1 VLSLLT
7 VVTIRAGISV
17 KTEEL
22 NIILLI
28 GIAVFC
34 GTVGARIIQKF
45 RIPQIIGYVIVG
57 VIVGPVL
64 GVFPPEAVGVMEAF
78 NVLALGVIGFLVGGE
93 LKREVFVKF
102 GRQVWIIL
110 LFEGVAAFLFVGVLT
125 FSVLIFFST
134 WQMAVAVS
142 VVFAA
147 ICAATDP
154 ASTVSVLWEYKS
166 RGPLTA
172 ILTAIVALDDALALL
187 LYAVG
192 VSVAGVITRHEQGG
206 LSHALAGLAY
216 HIPVAVLLGGA
227 AGLILIRILKKI
239 DDPEKLL
246 AFTVGT
252 VLLVIGFAV
261 KFDLDVI
268 IATMTL
274 GVVLVN
280 VGRKRMASCFN
291 LMQRFS
297 VPIYI
302 LFFVF
307 VGALLKFELG
317 NIVTWLLVAAYVIG
331 SIVGKTSGAYLGAM
345 YSKAVKTIRN
355 YLGFCLYPQGGIA
368 VGLLILASQKF
379 DSKTSAEMLLV
390 VIIGAFILQMIG
402 PLGVKFGAK
411 KAGEL
416 GLNIT
421 EQDLIRTYTVA
432 NVMDKTVPVIDSGM
446 PLSEMIQLVGS
457 TDSPCYPV
465 IDMDNKL
472 AGLVTLNGI
481 RNTFATQELN
491 EWLIALDIAEPVSD
505 SLKPDAQL
513 SDALDEAKRLDAEF
527 LPVTATHDGQKYLGI
542 MNVRAVY
549 RRLSTEVLAK
559 QKEADRMYGQARA

>member
-1 VLSLLT
+1 M
-7 VVTIRAGISV
+7 

-22 NIILLI
+22 NIILLV

-34 GTVGARIIQKF
+34 GTVGAKIIQRF
-45 RIPQIIGYVIVG
+45 HIPQIIGYVIVG
-57 VIVGPVL
+57 VIVGPLL
-64 GVFPPEAVGVMEAF
+64 GVIPPEAIGVMEAF
-78 NVLALGVIGFLVGGE
+78 NVLALGIIGFLVGGE

-102 GRQVWIIL
+102 GRQVWMIL
-110 LFEGVAAFLFVGVLT
+110 LFEGLAAFLFVGALT
-125 FSVLIFFST
+125 FSVMIFFST
-134 WQMAVAVS
+134 WQTALAVS

-147 ICAATDP
+147 ICSATDP
-154 ASTVSVLWEYKS
+154 ASTVSVLWEYKA

-172 ILTAIVALDDALALL
+172 MLTAIVALDDALALL

-192 VSVAGVITRHEQGG
+192 VSVAGVITRHEQSG

-216 HIPVAVLLGGA
+216 HVPVAILLGGA

-239 DDPEKLL
+239 DDPEKVLS
-246 AFTVGT
+246 FTVGST
-252 VLLVIGFAV
+252 LLVIGIAI

-268 IATMTL
+268 LATMTL
-274 GVVLVN
+274 GVILVN

-291 LMQRFS
+291 LMRRFS

-307 VGALLKFELG
+307 VGAMLKFELG
-317 NIVTWLLVAAYVIG
+317 NVLTWLLIAAYVTG
-331 SIVGKTSGAYLGAM
+331 SIAGKTSGAYLGSL
-345 YSKAVKTIRN
+345 YSGAVKSIRK

-368 VGLLILASQKF
+368 VGLLIMASQKF
-379 DSKTSAEMLLV
+379 DSQISSLMLLV

-402 PLGVKFGAK
+402 PLGVKFGAR

-421 EQDLIRTYTVA
+421 EDDLIKTYTVA
-432 NVMDKTVPVIDSGM
+432 DIMDTAVPVIDAGT
-446 PLSEMIQLVGS
+446 PLSEMIKVVGS

-465 IDMDNKL
+465 IDYDNKL

-491 EWLIALDIAEPVSD
+491 EWLIALDIAEPVSE
-505 SLKPDAQL
+505 SLNPNMSL
-513 SDALDEAKRLDAEF
+513 SDALVEAKKLDTEF
-527 LPVTATHDGQKYLGI
+527 LPVTASDDANKYLGI
-542 MNVRAVY
+542 LDVRAVY
-549 RRLSTEVLAK
+549 RRVSTEVLAK
-559 QKEADRMYGQARA
+559 QKEADSMYGLAHA

>member
-1 VLSLLT
+1 
-7 VVTIRAGISV
+7 VVRSGISV
-17 KTEEL
+17 KSEEL

-34 GTVGARIIQKF
+34 GTVGAWIIQKF

-57 VIVGPVL
+57 VIVGPLL

-102 GRQVWIIL
+102 GRQVWMIL
-110 LFEGVAAFLFVGVLT
+110 LFEGVTAFLFVGVLT
-125 FSVLIFFST
+125 FSILIFFST

-147 ICAATDP
+147 ICSATDP

-206 LSHALAGLAY
+206 LSHALTGLAY
-216 HIPVAVLLGGA
+216 HIPVAVFLGGA

-252 VLLVIGFAV
+252 VLLVIGIAI

-268 IATMTL
+268 LATMTL

-280 VGRKRMASCFN
+280 IGRKRMASCFN

-317 NIVTWLLVAAYVIG
+317 NVVTWLLVAAYVIG
-331 SIVGKTSGAYLGAM
+331 SIVGKTSGAYLGAV
-345 YSKAVKTIRN
+345 YSKAVRTIRN

-379 DSKTSAEMLLV
+379 DSRTSAEMLLV

-416 GLNIT
+416 GLNVT
-421 EQDLIRTYTVA
+421 EQDLIRIYTVA
-432 NVMDKTVPVIDSGM
+432 DIMDTTVPVMDAGM
-446 PLSEMIQLVGS
+446 TLSEMIRVVGS

-465 IDMDNKL
+465 VDMDNKL
-472 AGLVTLNGI
+472 TGLVTLNGI

-491 EWLIALDIAEPVSD
+491 EWLIALDIVEPVSD
-505 SLKPDAQL
+505 SLRPDVPL
-513 SDALDEAKRLDAEF
+513 SEALDEVKRLDAEF
-527 LPVTATHDGQKYLGI
+527 LPVTAVDDGEKYLGVLD
-542 MNVRAVY
+542 VRAVY
-549 RRLSTEVLAK
+549 RRLSAEVLAK
-559 QKEADRMYGQARA
+559 QKEADRMYGLPARLPS

>member
-1 VLSLLT
+1 
-7 VVTIRAGISV
+7 V

-22 NIILLI
+22 NIILLV

-34 GTVGARIIQKF
+34 GTVGAKIIQRF

-57 VIVGPVL
+57 VIVGPLL

-102 GRQVWIIL
+102 GRQVWVIL
-110 LFEGVAAFLFVGVLT
+110 LFEGLAAFLFVGILT
-125 FSVLIFFST
+125 FTVLLFFSG
-134 WQMAVAVS
+134 WQMALAVA

-147 ICAATDP
+147 ICSATDP
-154 ASTVSVLWEYKS
+154 ASTVGVLWEYKA

-172 ILTAIVALDDALALL
+172 MLTAIVALDDALALL

-192 VSVAGVITRHEQGG
+192 VSVAGVITKHEQSG

-216 HIPVAVLLGGA
+216 HIPVAILLGGA

-239 DDPEKLL
+239 DDAEKVL
-246 AFTVGT
+246 AFTLGA
-252 VLLVIGFAV
+252 VLLVIGIAI
-261 KFDLDVI
+261 KFNLDVI
-268 IATMTL
+268 LATMTL
-274 GVVLVN
+274 GVILVN
-280 VGRKRMASCFN
+280 VGRRRMAPCFN
-291 LMQRFS
+291 LMRRFS

-317 NIVTWLLVAAYVIG
+317 NIVTWLLVAAYVTG
-331 SIVGKTSGAYLGAM
+331 SIAGKTSGAYLGAA

-379 DSKTSAEMLLV
+379 DSRTSAEMLLV
-390 VIIGAFILQMIG
+390 VIIGAFILQMMG

-416 GLNIT
+416 GLNVT
-421 EQDLIRTYTVA
+421 EDDLIKTYTVA
-432 NVMDKTVPVIDSGM
+432 DVMDTAVPVIDSAM
-446 PLSEMIQLVGS
+446 PLSEVIRIVGG
-457 TDSPCYPV
+457 TDNPCYPV
-465 IDMDNKL
+465 VDKENKL
-472 AGLVTLNGI
+472 TGLITLNGI
-481 RNTFATQELN
+481 RNTFETQELN
-491 EWLIALDIAEPVSD
+491 DWLVALDIAEPLLE
-505 SLKPDAQL
+505 SLKPKMPL
-513 SDALDEAKRLDAEF
+513 SDALNKAKRLDTEF
-527 LPVTATHDGQKYLGI
+527 LPVTASEDADRYLGI
-542 MNVRAVY
+542 LDVRAVY
-549 RRLSTEVLAK
+549 RRASTEVLAK
-559 QKEADRMYGQARA
+559 QKEADSMYGLARA

>member
-1 VLSLLT
+1 
-7 VVTIRAGISV
+7 V

-22 NIILLI
+22 NIILLV

-34 GTVGARIIQKF
+34 GTVGARIIQKL
-45 RIPQIIGYVIVG
+45 RIPQIIGYVLVG
-57 VIVGPVL
+57 VIVGPLL
-64 GVFPPEAVGVMEAF
+64 GVFPPEAVGVMESF

-93 LKREVFVKF
+93 LKREVFLKF

-110 LFEGVAAFLFVGVLT
+110 VFEGVTAFLFVGVLT

-147 ICAATDP
+147 ICSATDP

-246 AFTVGT
+246 AFTFGT
-252 VLLVIGFAV
+252 VLLVIGFAI

-268 IATMTL
+268 LATMTL

-317 NIVTWLLVAAYVIG
+317 NVVTWMLVTAYVIG
-331 SIVGKTSGAYLGAM
+331 SVVGKTSGAYLGAV

-379 DSKTSAEMLLV
+379 DSRTSAEMLLV
-390 VIIGAFILQMIG
+390 VIIGAFFLQMVG
-402 PLGVKFGAK
+402 PLGVKFGAR

-432 NVMDKTVPVIDSGM
+432 DVMNKTVPVINADM
-446 PLSEMIQLVGS
+446 PLSEMIQVVGS

-465 IDMDNKL
+465 IYTDSKL
-472 AGLVTLNGI
+472 AGLVTLKGI
-481 RNTFATQELN
+481 RNTFSTQELN
-491 EWLIALDIAEPVSD
+491 EWLIALDIIEPVSD
-505 SLKPDAQL
+505 SLRPDVPLA
-513 SDALDEAKRLDAEF
+513 DALDEAKRLDAEF
-527 LPVTATHDGQKYLGI
+527 LLVTVGDDGEKYLGI
-542 MNVRAVY
+542 LDVRAVY
-549 RRLSTEVLAK
+549 RRLSAEVLAK
-559 QKEADRMYGQARA
+559 QKEADSKYGLVSA

>member
-1 VLSLLT
+1 
-7 VVTIRAGISV
+7 V

-34 GTVGARIIQKF
+34 GTVGAKIIQRF

-93 LKREVFVKF
+93 LKREVFLKF
-102 GRQVWIIL
+102 GRQVWMIL
-110 LFEGVAAFLFVGVLT
+110 LFEGIAAFLFVGLLT
-125 FSVLIFFST
+125 FSVLIFFSS
-134 WQMAVAVS
+134 WQMAVAVA

-166 RGPLTA
+166 RGPLTTM
-172 ILTAIVALDDALALL
+172 LTAIVALDDALALL

-192 VSVAGVITRHEQGG
+192 VSVAGVITRHEQSG

-216 HIPVAVLLGGA
+216 HIPVAVFLGGT

-239 DDPEKLL
+239 DDPEKVL
-246 AFTVGT
+246 AFTLGS
-252 VLLVIGFAV
+252 VLLVIGIAV

-280 VGRKRMASCFN
+280 VGHKRLASCFN
-291 LMQRFS
+291 LMRRFS

-307 VGALLKFELG
+307 VGAMLKFELG
-317 NIVTWLLVAAYVIG
+317 NVVTWLLVAAYVTG
-331 SIVGKTSGAYLGAM
+331 SVAGKTSGAYLGAA
-345 YSKAVKTIRN
+345 YSGAVRTIRK

-379 DSKTSAEMLLV
+379 DSRTSAEMLLV

-421 EQDLIRTYTVA
+421 EDDLIKTYIVA
-432 NVMDKTVPVIDSGM
+432 DVMEKTVPIIDAGM
-446 PLSEMIQLVGS
+446 PLSEMIRVVGS
-457 TDSPCYPV
+457 TNNPCYPV
-465 IDMDNKL
+465 VDKENKL
-472 AGLVTLNGI
+472 AGLITLNGI
-481 RNTFATQELN
+481 RNIFATQELN
-491 EWLIALDIAEPVSD
+491 EWLIALDIVEPASD
-505 SLKPDAQL
+505 SLKPDVSLAE
-513 SDALDEAKRLDAEF
+513 ALDEIKRLDADF
-527 LPVTATHDGQKYLGI
+527 LPVTAGDDSERYLGI
-542 MNVRAVY
+542 LDVRTVY
-549 RRLSTEVLAK
+549 RRLSAEVLAK
-559 QKEADRMYGQARA
+559 QKEADSMYGLARA

>member
-1 VLSLLT
+1 
-7 VVTIRAGISV
+7 V

-34 GTVGARIIQKF
+34 GTVGAWIIQKF

-57 VIVGPVL
+57 VIVGPLL
-64 GVFPPEAVGVMEAF
+64 GVFPPEAVGIMEAF

-102 GRQVWIIL
+102 GRQVWMIL

-134 WQMAVAVS
+134 WQKAVAVS

-147 ICAATDP
+147 ICSATDP

-206 LSHALAGLAY
+206 LSHALEGLAY
-216 HIPVAVLLGGA
+216 HIPVAFLLGGA
-227 AGLILIRILKKI
+227 AGFILIRILKKI
-239 DDPEKLL
+239 DDPEKIL
-246 AFTVGT
+246 AFTLGS
-252 VLLVIGFAV
+252 VLLVIGIAV

-268 IATMTL
+268 LATMTL
-274 GVVLVN
+274 GVILVN
-280 VGRKRMASCFN
+280 VGPKRMASCFN

-317 NIVTWLLVAAYVIG
+317 NVVTWLLVAAYVIG
-331 SIVGKTSGAYLGAM
+331 SIAGKTSGAYLGAV

-379 DSKTSAEMLLV
+379 DSRTSAEMLLV
-390 VIIGAFILQMIG
+390 VIVGAFILQMIG

-421 EQDLIRTYTVA
+421 EQDLIKTYTVA
-432 NVMDKTVPVIDSGM
+432 DVMDKTVPVIDAGM
-446 PLSEMIQLVGS
+446 PLSEMIQVVGS

-465 IDMDNKL
+465 VDMDNKL
-472 AGLVTLNGI
+472 AGLITLNGI
-481 RNTFATQELN
+481 RNIFATQELN
-491 EWLIALDIAEPVSD
+491 EWLIALDIVEPVSD
-505 SLKPDAQL
+505 SLKPDVPLAN
-513 SDALDEAKRLDAEF
+513 ALDEAKRLDAEF
-527 LPVTATHDGQKYLGI
+527 LPVTAEDDGQKYLGI
-542 MNVRAVY
+542 LDVRAVY
-549 RRLSTEVLAK
+549 RRLSAEVLAK
-559 QKEADRMYGQARA
+559 QKEADRMYGLPARLPS

>member
-1 VLSLLT
+1 
-7 VVTIRAGISV
+7 V

-22 NIILLI
+22 NIILLV

-34 GTVGARIIQKF
+34 GTVGAKIIQRF

-57 VIVGPVL
+57 VIVGPIL

-93 LKREVFVKF
+93 LKREVFTKF
-102 GRQVWIIL
+102 GSQVWMIL
-110 LFEGVAAFLFVGVLT
+110 LFEGIAAFLFVGALT

-147 ICAATDP
+147 ICSATDP
-154 ASTVSVLWEYKS
+154 ASTVSVLWEYKA

-172 ILTAIVALDDALALL
+172 MLTAIVALDDALALL

-206 LSHALAGLAY
+206 LSHALTGLAY
-216 HIPVAVLLGGA
+216 HIPVAILLGGA

-239 DDPEKLL
+239 DDPEKVL

-268 IATMTL
+268 LATMTL
-274 GVVLVN
+274 GVILVN

-291 LMQRFS
+291 LMRRFS

-307 VGALLKFELG
+307 VGALLKFRLG

-331 SIVGKTSGAYLGAM
+331 SIAGKTSGAYFGAA
-345 YSKAVKTIRN
+345 YSKAVKTIRK

-379 DSKTSAEMLLV
+379 DSRTSAEMLLV

-402 PLGVKFGAK
+402 PLGVKFGAR

-421 EQDLIRTYTVA
+421 EEDLIKTYTVA
-432 NVMDKTVPVIDSGM
+432 DIMNTAVPVIDAAM
-446 PLSEMIQLVGS
+446 PLSDVIRVVGS

-465 IDMDNKL
+465 VDSDNKL
-472 AGLVTLNGI
+472 AGLVTLNDI

-491 EWLIALDIAEPVSD
+491 EWLIALDIVEPVSD
-505 SLKPDAQL
+505 TLRPNIPL
-513 SDALDEAKRLDAEF
+513 SDALDEAKKLDTDF
-527 LPVTATHDGQKYLGI
+527 LPVTAAEDTKRYLGI
-542 MNVRAVY
+542 LDVRAVH
-549 RRLSTEVLAK
+549 RRVSTEVLAK
-559 QKEADRMYGQARA
+559 QKEADSMYGMAHA

>member
-1 VLSLLT
+1 MVRS
-7 VVTIRAGISV
+7 GIFV
-17 KTEEL
+17 KSEEL

-34 GTVGARIIQKF
+34 GTVGAWIIQKF

-64 GVFPPEAVGVMEAF
+64 GVFPPQAVGVMEAF

-102 GRQVWIIL
+102 GRQVWMIL
-110 LFEGVAAFLFVGVLT
+110 LFEGLASFLFVGVLT

-134 WQMAVAVS
+134 WQMAVAVA

-147 ICAATDP
+147 ICSATDP

-172 ILTAIVALDDALALL
+172 MLTAIVALDDALALL

-216 HIPVAVLLGGA
+216 HIPVAVFLGGA

-252 VLLVIGFAV
+252 VLLVIGIAI

-268 IATMTL
+268 LATMTL

-317 NIVTWLLVAAYVIG
+317 NVVTWLLVAAYVIG
-331 SIVGKTSGAYLGAM
+331 SVAGKTSGAYLGAV
-345 YSKAVKTIRN
+345 YSKAVRTIRN

-379 DSKTSAEMLLV
+379 DSRTSAEMLLV
-390 VIIGAFILQMIG
+390 VIVGAFILQMIG

-432 NVMDKTVPVIDSGM
+432 DVMDKTVPVIDAGM
-446 PLSEMIQLVGS
+446 QLSEMIRVVGS

-465 IDMDNKL
+465 VDMDNKL
-472 AGLVTLNGI
+472 TGLVTLNGI

-491 EWLIALDIAEPVSD
+491 EWLIALDIVEPVSD
-505 SLKPDAQL
+505 SLKPNVPLA
-513 SDALDEAKRLDAEF
+513 DALDETKRLDTEF
-527 LPVTATHDGQKYLGI
+527 LPVTAGDDSEKYLGI
-542 MNVRAVY
+542 LDVRAVY
-549 RRLSTEVLAK
+549 RRLSAEVLAK
-559 QKEADRMYGQARA
+559 QKEADRMYGLPARLPS

>member
-1 VLSLLT
+1 M
-7 VVTIRAGISV
+7 

-34 GTVGARIIQKF
+34 GTVGAKIIQRF
-45 RIPQIIGYVIVG
+45 HIPQIIGYVLVG

-64 GVFPPEAVGVMEAF
+64 GVFPPQAVGVMEAF

-93 LKREVFVKF
+93 LKREVFAKF
-102 GRQVWIIL
+102 GRQVWMIL
-110 LFEGVAAFLFVGVLT
+110 LFEGLAAFLFVGVLT

-147 ICAATDP
+147 ICSATDP
-154 ASTVSVLWEYKS
+154 ASTVSVLWEYKA

-172 ILTAIVALDDALALL
+172 MLTAIVALDDALALL

-192 VSVAGVITRHEQGG
+192 VSVAGVITKHQASG
-206 LSHALAGLAY
+206 LSLALAGLAY
-216 HIPVAVLLGGA
+216 HVPVAIVLGA
-227 AGLILIRILKKI
+227 LSGLILIRILKKI
-239 DDPEKLL
+239 DDPEKVL
-246 AFTVGT
+246 AFTLGA
-252 VLLVIGFAV
+252 VLLVIGIAV

-268 IATMTL
+268 LATMTL
-274 GVVLVN
+274 GVILVN
-280 VGRKRMASCFN
+280 VGRRRMASCFN
-291 LMQRFS
+291 LMRRFS

-307 VGALLKFELG
+307 VGAMLKFELG
-317 NIVTWLLVAAYVIG
+317 NIVTWLLVAAYVTG
-331 SIVGKTSGAYLGAM
+331 SIAGKTSGAYLGAA

-368 VGLLILASQKF
+368 VGLLIMASRKF
-379 DSKTSAEMLLV
+379 DSQTSAEMLLV

-402 PLGVKFGAK
+402 PLGVKYGAK

-421 EQDLIRTYTVA
+421 EDDLIKTYTVA
-432 NVMDKTVPVIDSGM
+432 DIMDRTVPIIDTAM
-446 PLSEMIQLVGS
+446 PLSEVIRIVGG
-457 TDSPCYPV
+457 TDNPCYPV
-465 IDMDNKL
+465 VDNDNKL

-481 RNTFATQELN
+481 RNTFETQEVN
-491 EWLIALDIAEPVSD
+491 EWLIALDIAEPVSE
-505 SLKPDAQL
+505 SLKPNMSL
-513 SDALDEAKRLDAEF
+513 TDALGEAKKLDTEF
-527 LPVTATHDGQKYLGI
+527 LPVTASDDAEKYLGI
-542 MNVRAVY
+542 LDVRAVY
-549 RRLSTEVLAK
+549 RRVSTEVLAK
-559 QKEADRMYGQARA
+559 QKESDRMYGLAKT

>member
-1 VLSLLT
+1 
-7 VVTIRAGISV
+7 V

-22 NIILLI
+22 NIILLV

-34 GTVGARIIQKF
+34 GTIGAKIIQRF

-57 VIVGPVL
+57 VIIGPVL
-64 GVFPPEAVGVMEAF
+64 GVFPPEAVGVMKAF

-102 GRQVWIIL
+102 GRQVWMIL
-110 LFEGVAAFLFVGVLT
+110 LFEGLAAFLFVGVLT

-134 WQMAVAVS
+134 WQMSVAVA

-147 ICAATDP
+147 ICSATDP

-172 ILTAIVALDDALALL
+172 MLTAIVALDDALALL

-192 VSVAGVITRHEQGG
+192 VSVAGVITRHEQSG

-216 HIPVAVLLGGA
+216 HIPVAILLGGA
-227 AGLILIRILKKI
+227 SGLILIRILKKI
-239 DDPEKLL
+239 DEPEKML
-246 AFTVGT
+246 AFTLGS
-252 VLLVIGFAV
+252 VLLVIGIAV

-268 IATMTL
+268 LATMTL

-291 LMQRFS
+291 LMRRFS

-307 VGALLKFELG
+307 VGAMLKFELG

-331 SIVGKTSGAYLGAM
+331 SIVGKTSGAYLGAA
-345 YSKAVKTIRN
+345 YSGAVKTIRN

-368 VGLLILASQKF
+368 VGLLIMASRKF
-379 DSKTSAEMLLV
+379 DSQTSAEMLLV

-421 EQDLIRTYTVA
+421 EDDLIKTYTVA
-432 NVMDKTVPVIDSGM
+432 DIMDTSVPVIDAGM
-446 PLSEMIQLVGS
+446 PLSEMIRVVGGTS
-457 TDSPCYPV
+457 SPCYPV
-465 IDMDNKL
+465 VDNDNKL
-472 AGLVTLNGI
+472 AGLITLNGI

-491 EWLIALDIAEPVSD
+491 EWLVALDIAEPVSE
-505 SLKPDAQL
+505 SLKPDAPL
-513 SDALDEAKRLDAEF
+513 SDALDEAKNLDAEF
-527 LPVTATHDGQKYLGI
+527 LPVTASDDGEKYLGI
-542 MNVRAVY
+542 LDVRAVY
-549 RRLSTEVLAK
+549 RRLSAEVLAK
-559 QKEADRMYGQARA
+559 QKEADSMYGLPARLSSRNEAAGPART

>member
-1 VLSLLT
+1 
-7 VVTIRAGISV
+7 V

-22 NIILLI
+22 NIILLV

-34 GTVGARIIQKF
+34 GTVGAKIIQRF
-45 RIPQIIGYVIVG
+45 HIPQIIGYVIVG
-57 VIVGPVL
+57 VIVGPLL
-64 GVFPPEAVGVMEAF
+64 GVIPPEAIGVMEAF
-78 NVLALGVIGFLVGGE
+78 NVLALGIIGFLVGGE

-102 GRQVWIIL
+102 GRQVWMIL
-110 LFEGVAAFLFVGVLT
+110 LFEGLAAFLFVGALT
-125 FSVLIFFST
+125 FSVMIFFST
-134 WQMAVAVS
+134 WQTALAVS

-147 ICAATDP
+147 ICSATDP
-154 ASTVSVLWEYKS
+154 ASTVSVLWEYKA

-172 ILTAIVALDDALALL
+172 MLTAIVALDDALALL

-192 VSVAGVITRHEQGG
+192 VSVAGVITRHEQSG

-216 HIPVAVLLGGA
+216 HVPVAILLGGA

-239 DDPEKLL
+239 DDPEKVLS
-246 AFTVGT
+246 FTVGST
-252 VLLVIGFAV
+252 LLVIGIAI

-268 IATMTL
+268 LATMTL
-274 GVVLVN
+274 GVILVN

-291 LMQRFS
+291 LMRRFS

-307 VGALLKFELG
+307 VGAMLKFELG
-317 NIVTWLLVAAYVIG
+317 NVLTWLLIAAYVTG
-331 SIVGKTSGAYLGAM
+331 SIAGKTSGAYLGSL
-345 YSKAVKTIRN
+345 YSGAVKSIRK

-368 VGLLILASQKF
+368 VGLLIMASQKF
-379 DSKTSAEMLLV
+379 DSQISSLMLLV

-402 PLGVKFGAK
+402 PLGVKFGAR

-421 EQDLIRTYTVA
+421 EDDLIKTYTVA
-432 NVMDKTVPVIDSGM
+432 DIMDTAVPVIDAGT
-446 PLSEMIQLVGS
+446 PLSEMIKVVGS

-465 IDMDNKL
+465 IDYDNKL

-491 EWLIALDIAEPVSD
+491 EWLIALDIAEPVSE
-505 SLKPDAQL
+505 SLNPNMSL
-513 SDALDEAKRLDAEF
+513 SDALVEAKKLDTEF
-527 LPVTATHDGQKYLGI
+527 LPVTASDDANKYLGI
-542 MNVRAVY
+542 LDVRAVY
-549 RRLSTEVLAK
+549 RRVSTEVLAK
-559 QKEADRMYGQARA
+559 QKEADSMYGLAHA